1 MFAVGFGFFIITF
14 FVSFF
19 PTPETSDVSIAA
31 YGIAIRIEQ
40 IILLP
45 AIGLNFACLA
55 LTGQNYGALSI
66 DRIREGY
73 LTCLKYGLI
82 LLFFGGVILYFGA
95 SFFMNLFTNDDQ
107 VIEIG
112 TEYIQI
118 AAFFTPVIAVLNI
131 SIALMQGLKKPG
143 YTVFIS
149 IFKEVI
155 ASIIILYLL
164 GLYFNFQ
171 LKGIWFSILIV
182 NYLSVIVFL
191 IILNYRIKSIGLKI
205 FK

>member
-1 MFAVGFGFFIITF
+1 M
-14 FVSFF
+14 
-19 PTPETSDVSIAA
+19 
-31 YGIAIRIEQ
+31 
-40 IILLP
+40 LP

-55 LTGQNYGALSI
+55 LTGQNYGALNI
-66 DRIREGY
+66 DRIREAY

-107 VIEIG
+107 VITIG
-112 TEYIQI
+112 TDYIQI

-131 SIALMQGLKKPG
+131 SIALMQGLKKPL

-149 IFKEVI
+149 LFKEVI
-155 ASIIILYLL
+155 ASIVIIYFLSF
-164 GLYFNFQ
+164 YFNLQ
-171 LKGIWFSILIV
+171 LKGIWSSILIV

-191 IILNYRIKSIGLKI
+191 LILNYNVKSIGLKI
-205 FK
+205 LK